1 MVFISQ
7 ESKPLMYL
15 RSRSRL
21 TKQKVCCTNYFENSN
36 VPFRENGARKKKKKE
51 KRKYNIGLEKS
62 QMTGARMHIDTL
74 ITTCHQFPFESFRKH
89 LS

>member
-1 MVFISQ
+1 MWSLHPMVFISQ

-36 VPFRENGARKKKKKE
+36 VPFRENGARKKKKEKKVQHRFGKE
-51 KRKYNIGLEKS
+51 SNDGSKNAYRHAYHNMSSVSL
-62 QMTGARMHIDTL
+62 
-74 ITTCHQFPFESFRKH
+74 
-89 LS
+89 

>member
-1 MVFISQ
+1 MFHL
-7 ESKPLMYL
+7 EKMG
-15 RSRSRL
+15 
-21 TKQKVCCTNYFENSN
+21 
-36 VPFRENGARKKKKKE
+36 RERRRK